1 MTSDYHRL
9 EAADADA
16 RKAAGFFGTFQ
27 TCAGIVAIFVLL
39 LAVYTW

>member
-1 MTSDYHRL
+1 MTSDDHRR
-9 EAADADA
+9 EADDADA